1 MKVILSNCAV
11 VILLLLKSCSTT
23 KRVSTESQELERSQS
38 ITAEEQEQAEA
49 KLAQLKQML
58 NKNDGR
64 QVKLNFGEGIIVA
77 GY

>member
-49 KLAQLKQML
+49 KLA
-58 NKNDGR
+58 
-64 QVKLNFGEGIIVA
+64 
-77 GY
+77 